1 MLGELTR
8 RGVVPVWLCRADRAR
23 RAGVDV
29 LGAEEV
35 GHVWVRRSAED
46 VRGIALLQQASLVEE
61 QGDVADE
68 TCFGEIVRHVQNRR
82 TAIEVPRA
90 DLSPNGGAAP
100 RIERGEWL
108 IEEEHARPASE
119 GAGQRHELPLAAA
132 QRSHVT
138 IGHELQAEAID
149 HLVGIRARA
158 RTIRDVLAHSEVRE
172 EITVLV
178 YEPEVAP
185 LWR

>member
-1 MLGELTR
+1 MFSAPRKLATYGFAGRRKMSAGSPCCSRRPLSRSKAMSPTR
-8 RGVVPVWLCRADRAR
+8 PASAKSCVTCRTVAR
-23 RAGVDV
+23 RSKYH
-29 LGAEEV
+29 E
-35 GHVWVRRSAED
+35 
-46 VRGIALLQQASLVEE
+46 
-61 QGDVADE
+61 
-68 TCFGEIVRHVQNRR
+68 R
-82 TAIEVPRA
+82 TSR
-90 DLSPNGGAAP
+90 LTAP

-172 EITVLV
+172 
-178 YEPEVAP
+178 
-185 LWR
+185 